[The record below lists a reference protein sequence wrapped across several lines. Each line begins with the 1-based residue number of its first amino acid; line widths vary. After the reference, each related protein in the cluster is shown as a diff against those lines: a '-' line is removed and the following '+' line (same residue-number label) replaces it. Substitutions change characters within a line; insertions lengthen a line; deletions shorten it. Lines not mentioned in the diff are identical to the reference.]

1 MTAARTVGSLYLAI
15 NAWFRPIFSLHRTKK
30 SPSRIMSDAIPP
42 ASTVDG
48 SVDPGEIARFS
59 ALAAEWW
66 NPNGKFKPLHRFNP
80 VRVGFLRDRLAAHLG
95 QDPLSDK
102 PLAGLKL
109 LDVGCGGGLLAEPL
123 TRLGAEV
130 TGIDASGPGLMAA
143 RLHAEQMNLAIDY
156 RETTVEDLAASGARY
171 DAVLNME
178 VIEHVADRPSFLAAS
193 ALALKPGGL
202 MVVATLN
209 RTAKAYAL
217 AVVGAEYI
225 LGWLPRGT
233 HNWQK
238 FVKPDELRAELAA
251 AGLTVGE
258 TTGVVYS
265 PLSDRWSLSRD
276 ASVNYMIV
284 ATKA

>member
-1 MTAARTVGSLYLAI
+1 MTDAPTPDSGPAPTVNG
-15 NAWFRPIFSLHRTKK
+15 
-30 SPSRIMSDAIPP
+30 
-42 ASTVDG
+42 TVDA
-48 SVDPGEIARFS
+48 GEIARFS

-66 NPNGKFKPLHRFNP
+66 NPHGKFKPLHRFNP
-80 VRVGFLRDRLAAHLG
+80 VRVGFLRDALAGHLG
-95 QDPLSDK
+95 RDPLSDK

-109 LDVGCGGGLLAEPL
+109 LDVGCGGGLLAEPM

-143 RLHAEQMNLAIDY
+143 RLHAEQMGLAIDY
-156 RETTVEDLAASGARY
+156 RETTIEDLAASGTRF

-178 VIEHVADRPSFLAAS
+178 VIEHVADRPAFLSAS
-193 ALALKPGGL
+193 ALALAPGGL

-217 AVVGAEYI
+217 AIVGAEYI
-225 LGWLPRGT
+225 LEWLPRGT

-238 FVKPDELRAELAA
+238 FVKPEELRAELAA

-258 TTGVVYS
+258 TTGVTYN

-276 ASVNYMIV
+276 ASVNYMV
-284 ATKA
+284 SAVKPR